1 MTHLTKLTDVQTLS
15 NGVEIP
21 IVGFG
26 TWQTPD
32 GDVAKA
38 SVEAAL
44 AAGYRHIDT
53 AAAYGNEESVGAGL
67 KASGLNRHDY
77 FLTTKLWN
85 SDHGYQ
91 EALKAVDQSLL
102 RLDTDYLDLYLIHW
116 PNPAALRDQ
125 FDDQIAETW
134 RAMEE
139 ILKSGKAR
147 AIGVS
152 NFRVHHFDML
162 MKTASV
168 APMVNQIF
176 LNPSDLQPE
185 VVAYN
190 EAHNIIS
197 EAYSP
202 LGTGKI
208 FDVPALQKMAERY
221 NKSVA
226 QLVLRWS
233 LQHDFVPLP
242 KSVHADR
249 INENAELFDFELSHH
264 DMELIDQLHG
274 VAGEATDPDTATF

>member
-1 MTHLTKLTDVQTLS
+1 MAHLTKLTDTYTLS

-32 GDVAKA
+32 GAVAKA
-38 SVEAAL
+38 SVETAL
-44 AAGYRHIDT
+44 QAGYRHIDT
-53 AAAYGNEESVGAGL
+53 AAAYGNEESIGSGI
-67 KASGLNRHDY
+67 KASGVPRNEL

-85 SDHGYQ
+85 GDHGYDATKQ
-91 EALKAVDQSLL
+91 AIDKSLTKL
-102 RLDTDYLDLYLIHW
+102 GTDYVDLYLIHW
-116 PNPAALRDQ
+116 PNPVKFRETWQ
-125 FDDQIAETW
+125 ETNAETW

-139 ILKSGKAR
+139 ILQAGKAR

-152 NFRVHHFDML
+152 NFRPQHLDEL
-162 MKTASV
+162 AKTANV
-168 APMVNQIF
+168 FPMVNQIF

-190 EAHNIIS
+190 QAHHMLS

-208 FDVPALQKMAERY
+208 FGVKELQKMADRY
-221 NKSVA
+221 GKSVA

-233 LQHDFVPLP
+233 LQHDFLPLP

-249 INENAELFDFELSHH
+249 IRENGELFDFELSHH
-264 DMELIDQLHG
+264 DMAVIDALHG
-274 VAGEATDPDTATF
+274 VAGLAADPDTANW

>member
-1 MTHLTKLTDVQTLS
+1 MTQLTKLTDVQTLS

-85 SDHGYQ
+85 SDHSYQ

-125 FDDQIAETW
+125 FDNQIAETW

-152 NFRVHHFDML
+152 NFRVHHFDTL